1 MSVPMTRCQDKVSCC
16 KYDIWVNYIL
26 LSLIF
31 LGVSM
36 IQATLRKTFC
46 VLLQKNQ
53 DTEQNKAWV
62 K

>member
-31 LGVSM
+31 SWSFND
-36 IQATLRKTFC
+36 TSYFK
-46 VLLQKNQ
+46 KNFLCII
-53 DTEQNKAWV
+53 TEEPRYRAE
-62 K
+62 